1 MTIITQIHSSKKNNF
16 QTYAKNINSSEFI
29 ELLNHEELAP
39 IIENNIP
46 NHRENIYTPTRTLS
60 MFVTQGLNED
70 RSCSKAV
77 NDLIIQQ
84 QRQNNR
90 LKISPNTGAYCL
102 ARKKIPL
109 ALVSQLA
116 TKIAELVH
124 LKTPE
129 DWLWKGRRVHL
140 IDGTTL
146 TMPDTPEN
154 QQKFPQQSSQK
165 PGLGFPI
172 CRVLAVSCL
181 SSGVILN
188 AAMSPLKGKGS
199 DEQTLLREVLGTFK
213 QGDIVMGDA
222 LFGTYFLLAEMIRRG
237 IDVLFE
243 QLGTRKL
250 ITDFGKGIALGK
262 KDHLVVIPKSKKKPD
277 WMTQK
282 AFDELPKNIIIR
294 ECKVG
299 KKILITTMLCAKSHP
314 KKSLQNLYKK
324 RWNIEVDFRNIKTTL
339 GMDILSCKTPEMCEK
354 EIWIY
359 FLANN
364 LLRLLIA
371 QSAIIYDLTPRQI
384 SFKHALQIVNTY
396 LLLEQQIDENI
407 LALIAKRT
415 VGNRPGRMEP
425 RAVKRRPKPHKLL
438 IVPRTIAKEYILKN
452 GHPKKVK

>member
-1 MTIITQIHSSKKNNF
+1 M
-16 QTYAKNINSSEFI
+16 
-29 ELLNHEELAP
+29 
-39 IIENNIP
+39 
-46 NHRENIYTPTRTLS
+46 
-60 MFVTQGLNED
+60 
-70 RSCSKAV
+70 
-77 NDLIIQQ
+77 
-84 QRQNNR
+84 
-90 LKISPNTGAYCL
+90 
-102 ARKKIPL
+102 
-109 ALVSQLA
+109 SQLA

-213 QGDIVMGDA
+213 QDDIVMGDA

-299 KKILITTMLCAKSHP
+299 KKTLITTMLCAKSHP
-314 KKSLQNLYKK
+314 KKALQNLYKK

-415 VGNRPGRMEP
+415 VGNRPGRMET